1 MELSIIKIL
10 KLKNQNYMLKNKFK
24 TSLFQ
29 LKIYILNNIIL
40 F

>member
-1 MELSIIKIL
+1 MEQLIIKIL
-10 KLKNQNYMLKNKFK
+10 KVNNQNYMLKNKFK

-29 LKIYILNNIIL
+29 FKIYILNNIIL